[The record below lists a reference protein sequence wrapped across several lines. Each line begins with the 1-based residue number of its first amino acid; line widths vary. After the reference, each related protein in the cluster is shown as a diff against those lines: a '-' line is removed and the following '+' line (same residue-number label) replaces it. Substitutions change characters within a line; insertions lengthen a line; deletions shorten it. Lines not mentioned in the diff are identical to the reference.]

1 MPEIYDRD
9 AADLDLTVLLPS
21 YNEQE
26 AIVPVIREVRES
38 LHEWPGRWEI
48 LVVDDAS
55 TDQTARRA
63 AEQGVRVIRRAENG
77 GSGASRKT
85 GTRAARGRLVA
96 MLDADGT
103 YVPSYLPQI
112 LGYFPD
118 YDQVNGARTS
128 EQGTLRALRF
138 GAKLLIR
145 KLAEWISGKRIPD
158 LNTGMKVYKRD
169 LMLRYLWCMPD
180 GFSCVTSMT
189 LAFLCN
195 GHPVKY
201 VAVDYRKRIGQSK
214 FHPVKDAAKYAST
227 MVRIIMYFRP
237 LRVFLPMSLV
247 LLAVAGLIAVLRS
260 VNKGYLAVDDAEV
273 ILGVTALMVLVIG
286 LLADLIVA
294 QRRDIGESVAADTTL
309 DDLIRLEGTALSP
322 SASPAAP
329 ATYQGFSE
337 SNGEGRA
344 AASADSSTTA
354 DRHAPPPAPVP
365 APIH

>member
-1 MPEIYDRD
+1 MPEVYDRD
-9 AADLDLTVLLPS
+9 ADELDLTILLPS

-26 AIVPVIREVRES
+26 AIVPVIEEVRQS
-38 LHEWPGRWEI
+38 LREWPGRWEI

-63 AEQGVRVIRRAENG
+63 AEQNVRVIRRPENG

-112 LGYFPD
+112 LSYFPD

-128 EQGTLRALRF
+128 EQGTLKALRF
-138 GAKLLIR
+138 SAKFLIR
-145 KLAEWISGKRIPD
+145 KLAEWISGKKIPD

-201 VAVDYRKRIGQSK
+201 VSVDYRKRIGHSK
-214 FHPVKDAAKYAST
+214 FHPVKDAAKYFST

-237 LRVFLPMSLV
+237 LRVFFPMSAILV
-247 LLAVAGLIAVLRS
+247 ALAAVSCVYHSIR
-260 VNKGYLAVDDAEV
+260 KGHLALEDTEV
-273 ILGVTALMVLVIG
+273 ILTVTSLMVLVIG

-294 QRRDIGESVAADTTL
+294 QRRDIGESVAADTSL
-309 DDLIRLEGTALSP
+309 DDLIRMEGTAASP
-322 SASPAAP
+322 SSAGAQP
-329 ATYQGFSE
+329 ATYRGVSE
-337 SNGEGRA
+337 PNGEGRA

-354 DRHAPPPAPVP
+354 DRHAPPPAQVP